1 MSDSQIPRLPK
12 LCGGDIELGNFVLGV
27 PGRDTGAMASRA
39 LLAEIDGLPREQ
51 SFSYTPYSGSW
62 SSYTCGRSRRE
73 DRDETDD
80 RDTTSTG
87 GWNPQDWGR
96 KFLPT
101 NGGCIYIDLN
111 HLELCVPET
120 LSAWDHASAW
130 HAMLR
135 IARQAMDAANARQP
149 QGRSIQVLVNNSDG
163 HGNSY
168 GSHLNFLVT
177 RRAWSNLIRR
187 KPHYLGWLASF
198 QASSIVYTGQG
209 KVGSENGAPDVAFQ
223 LSQRAD
229 YFETLVGTQTTFD
242 RPIVNSRDEALCGG
256 WRWSGEADAP
266 ARLHVIFF
274 DNTLAHLPCVLKV
287 GVMQLALAMVEA
299 ERVDPA
305 LVLDDPLEALGAF
318 SHDPTLRARARLA
331 TGGAMTAVELQFR
344 FLEEAKR
351 FAAEGG
357 FEGFV
362 PRAPEI
368 LDLWEDTLLR
378 LQAADWPGLAPKLD
392 WVMKL
397 SILQRAM
404 SQRPSLTWDSP
415 AIRHLDQL
423 YASLDPSGLYWAYER
438 NGLAE
443 RLLDEERI
451 QHFCSEPP
459 SDTRAWTRAMLLRRA
474 HAEWV
479 DTVDWDSIAFRVRDG
494 GYWPSR
500 RTIDMKNPLG
510 MTEAEVAPLLAAESR
525 FTDVL
530 DAVEAAPRNGQLDRR
545 PTLSYIRGFESAAE
559 PRAPAAGAAV
569 SKSETGGVAT
579 ERRYPRVN

>member
-1 MSDSQIPRLPK
+1 
-12 LCGGDIELGNFVLGV
+12 
-27 PGRDTGAMASRA
+27 
-39 LLAEIDGLPREQ
+39 
-51 SFSYTPYSGSW
+51 
-62 SSYTCGRSRRE
+62 
-73 DRDETDD
+73 
-80 RDTTSTG
+80 
-87 GWNPQDWGR
+87 
-96 KFLPT
+96 
-101 NGGCIYIDLN
+101 
-111 HLELCVPET
+111 
-120 LSAWDHASAW
+120 
-130 HAMLR
+130 
-135 IARQAMDAANARQP
+135 
-149 QGRSIQVLVNNSDG
+149 
-163 HGNSY
+163 
-168 GSHLNFLVT
+168 
-177 RRAWSNLIRR
+177 
-187 KPHYLGWLASF
+187 
-198 QASSIVYTGQG
+198 
-209 KVGSENGAPDVAFQ
+209 
-223 LSQRAD
+223 
-229 YFETLVGTQTTFD
+229 
-242 RPIVNSRDEALCGG
+242 
-256 WRWSGEADAP
+256 
-266 ARLHVIFF
+266 
-274 DNTLAHLPCVLKV
+274 
-287 GVMQLALAMVEA
+287 
-299 ERVDPA
+299 
-305 LVLDDPLEALGAF
+305 
-318 SHDPTLRARARLA
+318 
-331 TGGAMTAVELQFR
+331 
-344 FLEEAKR
+344 
-351 FAAEGG
+351 
-357 FEGFV
+357 
-362 PRAPEI
+362 
-368 LDLWEDTLLR
+368 
-378 LQAADWPGLAPKLD
+378 
-392 WVMKL
+392 MKL